1 MDVVEANGVFEIKTT
16 VTLMPEWNSTV
27 VAKLGEKKDVSAP
40 FPYSF
45 TITKKN
51 EFTLITTMELLG
63 KTIVSEQV
71 YHNYGMTSKNHIKE
85 TNAFFTEVFKKC
97 SPKTSGYFSF
107 ESETGLEDLIK
118 AMGIT
123 EVEVSQLREGMA
135 FRFVDRGDRF
145 DMIEY
150 FGGEKKVYTNKYD
163 EECDYVR
170 PEWNVCDKTITT
182 KLGPGVLKTVSRNT
196 KTGRILEYT
205 LTFNDTG
212 VIIESQCGS
221 AKSTEIYKRGID
233 LDGKWTTVSVTGAE
247 AFGAALGLSGQAL
260 SAFVES
266 KIAETKE
273 IERLTSG
280 AWRLKTNSAWVPTGE
295 LVMKPGEKFE
305 TELPGYGKVTS
316 IGYEGCD
323 EYIQSSKMNGKT
335 ISVENKQSGDF
346 IISKTVFDNCKA
358 TTCVVIMVRE

>member
-1 MDVVEANGVFEIKTT
+1 MDVVEANGVFDIKTT

>member
-1 MDVVEANGVFEIKTT
+1 
-16 VTLMPEWNSTV
+16 
-27 VAKLGEKKDVSAP
+27 
-40 FPYSF
+40 
-45 TITKKN
+45 
-51 EFTLITTMELLG
+51 
-63 KTIVSEQV
+63 VSEQV

-280 AWRLKTNSAWVPTGE
+280 AWSLKTNSAWVPTGE